1 MADQFTGGF
10 AVDLQYKDL
19 GLALEASRDERVPLP
34 MAPLPSRS
42 MRWPRAK
49 GQGREDMSSV
59 VKVWE
64 DLTGAKVRGS
74 GK

>member
-1 MADQFTGGF
+1 MPWICSIRIWDWRLRRRAT
-10 AVDLQYKDL
+10 
-19 GLALEASRDERVPLP
+19 ERVPLP
-34 MAPLPSRS
+34 MAAAAVQVYE
-42 MRWPRAK
+42 MARAK

>member
-1 MADQFTGGF
+1 MTAA
-10 AVDLQYKDL
+10 AVQIY
-19 GLALEASRDERVPLP
+19 EA
-34 MAPLPSRS
+34 A
-42 MRWPRAK
+42 RAK

-64 DLTGAKVRGS
+64 DLTGAQIRGT